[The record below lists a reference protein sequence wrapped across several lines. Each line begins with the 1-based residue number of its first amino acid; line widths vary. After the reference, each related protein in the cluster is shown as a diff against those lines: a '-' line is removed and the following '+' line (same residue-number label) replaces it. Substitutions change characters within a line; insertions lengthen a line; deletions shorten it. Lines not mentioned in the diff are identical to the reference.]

1 MPEAG
6 VVNVTVKHATNAY
19 STESRISARA
29 FEPVNAMK
37 VVLSTIGKFHTFD
50 LARQM
55 HKRGV
60 LSAIF
65 SGYPRFKL
73 RHEGL
78 PKTSIKT
85 FPYLHAPYM
94 RFAPRATA
102 ARLLWEW
109 QDKIWFDRYVARH
122 FPECDV
128 FCGLSGSA
136 LQSGSAAKARG
147 AKYVCDR
154 GSSHI
159 RFQDRILRKECDRQ
173 GIEFSGVDPRVI
185 DREEAE
191 YEAADAIT
199 VPSTFA
205 LETFV
210 DAGVQRS
217 KMRLVPYGV
226 DLNTFHPCAPRSSTE
241 FNVLFVGGLTVR
253 KGVHYLLDAFDQLHC
268 AHKRLTLVGS
278 LSPEME
284 ETIGALR
291 NRSDI
296 RVAGHVPHA
305 QLKAIMSS
313 SHVMVLPSVEEGLAL
328 VQAQA
333 MACGCPIIA
342 TENTGSRDLFTN
354 GREGFIVPIRN
365 AAAIAEKLQALS
377 DDRDLVE
384 VMSGAALKRVQAIG
398 GWDEYGDNIYR
409 VFAELH
415 NS

>member
-1 MPEAG
+1 MPEETVTCTINETFQKG
-6 VVNVTVKHATNAY
+6 VDPVRVNQTI
-19 STESRISARA
+19 E
-29 FEPVNAMK
+29 

-55 HKRGV
+55 QKRGA
-60 LSAIF
+60 LGAIF

-73 RHEGL
+73 KNEGL
-78 PKTSIKT
+78 PKSSVHT

-94 RFAPRATA
+94 RFAPRSTA

-109 QDKIWFDRYVARH
+109 QDKIWFDRYVAKYIPR
-122 FPECDV
+122 CDV
-128 FCGLSGSA
+128 FSGLSGSA
-136 LQSGSAAKARG
+136 LHSGRAAQSKG
-147 AKYVCDR
+147 AKYICDR

-159 RFQDRILRKECDRQ
+159 RFQDQILREEYDRQ
-173 GIEFSGVDPRVI
+173 GIPYTGVDPRVI
-185 DREEAE
+185 RREMAE

-210 DAGVQRS
+210 SAGVGRR
-217 KMRLVPYGV
+217 KMRLVSYGV
-226 DLNTFHPCAPRSSTE
+226 DLKTFFPCSEKSAKE
-241 FNVLFVGGLTVR
+241 FHVLFVGGIAVR
-253 KGVHYLLDAFDQLHC
+253 KGVAYLLQAFDKLQC
-268 AHKRLTLVGS
+268 ANKTLTLVGS

-284 ETIGALR
+284 HVIKQIQQRE
-291 NRSDI
+291 DI
-296 RVAGHVPHA
+296 HVTGHMPQS
-305 QLKAIMSS
+305 QLKSIMSS

-342 TENTGSRDLFTN
+342 TENTGARDLFTD

-365 AAAIAEKLQALS
+365 ADSIADRLQAMA
-377 DDRDLVE
+377 DDRELSHR
-384 VMSGAALKRVQAIG
+384 MSNAAVQRVRSIG
-398 GWDEYGDNIYR
+398 GWDGYGDTIYS
-409 VFAELH
+409 VFTELA